1 VKNKQAEKRRARLRR
16 HHRVRGKVL
25 GTAEKPRLSVFR
37 SLNHIYA
44 QIINDDAGETIAS
57 ASSLKITLPP
67 AGGSGGKDG
76 EAGGKK
82 PESIKIRRSKAV
94 GKAIAEA
101 AIGKGVTNV
110 KFDRGGGLYHGRIAA
125 LADAARE
132 AGLKF

>member
-1 VKNKQAEKRRARLRR
+1 
-16 HHRVRGKVL
+16 VRGKIL

-67 AGGSGGKDG
+67 SGGSGGKEEG
-76 EAGGKK
+76 NGGGKA
-82 PESIKIRRSKAV
+82 ESVKIQRSKAV

-101 AIGKGVTNV
+101 ALGKGITQV
-110 KFDRGGGLYHGRIAA
+110 KFDRGGCLFHGRIAA